1 MSADWYEE
9 QPNES
14 YRSRVEKSADREI
27 DKLVQTNRRSL
38 FSDFFS
44 SWRDVTLTAGWAS
57 GIAAIAAVWLV
68 SRNEQAIN
76 GTGVDNSTWAE
87 TDGPLDMDFKK
98 LSVDEFSLVADLE
111 LIEDLDFLETI
122 SDEDLD
128 RGGSES

>member
-1 MSADWYEE
+1 MSAAWYEE
-9 QPNES
+9 PPNES
-14 YRSRVEKSADREI
+14 YKSRVEKSADREI

-38 FSDFFS
+38 LSDFFA
-44 SWRDVTLTAGWAS
+44 SWSDVTLTAGWAS

-68 SRNEQAIN
+68 SRNE
-76 GTGVDNSTWAE
+76 TETEVDNSTLAE
-87 TDGPLDMDFKK
+87 KDGALDMEFQK

>member
-1 MSADWYEE
+1 MSAAWYEE
-9 QPNES
+9 QPNQS
-14 YRSRVEKSADREI
+14 YKSRVEKSADREI
-27 DKLVQTNRRSL
+27 DNLVQTNRRSL
-38 FSDFFS
+38 FSDFFA
-44 SWRDVTLTAGWAS
+44 SWSDVTLTAGWAS

-68 SRNEQAIN
+68 SRNDN
-76 GTGVDNSTWAE
+76 GTGVDNSTLAE
-87 TDGPLDMDFKK
+87 KDGALDMEFQK